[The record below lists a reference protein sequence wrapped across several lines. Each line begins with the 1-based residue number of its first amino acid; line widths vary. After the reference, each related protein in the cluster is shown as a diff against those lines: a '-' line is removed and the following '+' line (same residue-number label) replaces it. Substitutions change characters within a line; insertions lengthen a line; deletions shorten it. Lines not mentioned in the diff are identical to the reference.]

1 MTAVVDLTVVS
12 TLYRSA
18 GHLEEFCAR
27 MVAAAETVT
36 PRFEIVLVNDGSPDD
51 SQEIALGLCR
61 RDPRLTLVE
70 LSRNFGHHKA
80 LMTGLMEARGDRV
93 LLIDSDLEEDPEIL
107 IRLWRT
113 LDESGADVVY
123 GVQSTRKGSRWEQL
137 SGSLFYRAF
146 NLLSAQP
153 IPRNLLTV
161 RLMKQP
167 YVQALARHQEQEVFL
182 GGLLAITG
190 FNQVA
195 LEVDK
200 DSRKASSY
208 TFRRRLALL
217 VTAITSFS
225 SRPLVFIF
233 GMGCIILASSTLVG
247 VYLLVRRVVFGQVA
261 AGFSSLMIS
270 IWFLGGLSIFS
281 LGVIGIY
288 LSRIYTEVKHRPYT
302 LVRSRYR
309 SPDDHLGPAPSPPPS
324 SPPLRQ
330 GDGDLAPKVP
340 G

>member
-1 MTAVVDLTVVS
+1 MTAGVELSVVS

-18 GHLEEFCAR
+18 GHLEEFCTR
-27 MVAAAETVT
+27 MVAAAESVT

-51 SQEIALGLCR
+51 SQEIALALCR

-107 IRLWRT
+107 GRLWRT

-123 GVQSTRKGSRWEQL
+123 GVQSSRKGSRWEQL
-137 SGSLFYRAF
+137 SGGFFYRAF
-146 NLLSAQP
+146 NFLSSQP

-167 YVQALARHQEQEVFL
+167 YVQALAQHQEQEVFL

-195 LEVDK
+195 VEVDK
-200 DSRKASSY
+200 VSRKASSY

-247 VYLLVRRVVFGQVA
+247 VYLVTRQVFFGHVA

-288 LSRIYTEVKHRPYT
+288 LSRIYTEVKRRPYT
-302 LVRSRYR
+302 LIRSRYR
-309 SPDDHLGPAPSPPPS
+309 SSEGHLEPPP
-324 SPPLRQ
+324 PPLPLPLLP
-330 GDGDLAPKVP
+330 GEGDLASKVQ

>member
-1 MTAVVDLTVVS
+1 VTAAAVDLTVVS

-18 GHLEEFCAR
+18 GHLEEFYAR
-27 MVAAAETVT
+27 VVAAAESVT
-36 PRFEIVLVNDGSPDD
+36 PRFEVVLVNDGSPDD
-51 SQEIALGLCR
+51 SQDIALALCR

-107 IRLWRT
+107 GRLWRT

-123 GVQSTRKGSRWEQL
+123 GVQSSRKGSRWEQM
-137 SGSLFYRAF
+137 SGGLFYRAF
-146 NLLSAQP
+146 NLLSSQP

-167 YVQALARHQEQEVFL
+167 YVQALAQHQEQEVFL

-190 FNQVA
+190 FHQVA

-200 DSRKASSY
+200 ENRKASSY

-247 VYLLVRRVVFGQVA
+247 VYLVARQVFFGHVA

-302 LVRSRYR
+302 LIRSRYR
-309 SPDDHLGPAPSPPPS
+309 SPDGLAQPAP
-324 SPPLRQ
+324 RQ
-330 GDGDLAPKVP
+330 GDGDLASKVQ